1 MSNFLTTTLERLRSR
16 PRVTGVVV
24 RIVATYVLLGAAA
37 KVLWGAP
44 SDLPAAL
51 LQMVRWDE
59 QVLFDLVIFVELFVA
74 GLAIVSPKIG
84 WPLVSAAL
92 TGFVIVLVQQLRGGE
107 TSCGCF
113 GSALTVP
120 TQVML
125 GIDLLALT
133 GMALVQPWSSLRS
146 TLWRAWAVVPAPL
159 LAMVGVWYVHS
170 ATIAP
175 LDPPPDLDVS
185 ALVNQT
191 SDTPENDQ
199 VVVAPPPTSR
209 SPSPPPSEPITSQ
222 QPPAP
227 KESDWRLPA
236 RLPRIITLRPPD
248 WINQPLRECALAT
261 WADTSKMPED
271 CTLIF
276 YYDTCTHCAE
286 HIKAKADSADR
297 IDYVFI
303 QLPTARNSRYPRVVH
318 ELPRGLW
325 VKLPA
330 GPRWQLETPWDV
342 LVWNGIVINA
352 TKGL

>member
-16 PRVTGVVV
+16 PKVTGVVV
-24 RIVATYVLLGAAA
+24 RIVATYVLLGAVA

-51 LQMVRWDE
+51 LDMVRWNE
-59 QVLFDLVIFVELFVA
+59 QNLFDLVIFVELFVA
-74 GLAIVSPKIG
+74 GLALVSPKIG

-107 TSCGCF
+107 ASCGCF
-113 GSALTVP
+113 GSAFTVP

-146 TLWRAWAVVPAPL
+146 TSWRAWAVVPAPL
-159 LAMVGVWYVHS
+159 LAVVGVWYVHS

-175 LDPPPDLDVS
+175 VQPPPDLDDS

-191 SDTPENDQ
+191 SDTPENEQLAVD
-199 VVVAPPPTSR
+199 PPPTS
-209 SPSPPPSEPITSQ
+209 PSPLPPEPITTQ
-222 QPPAP
+222 PPPAP

-236 RLPRIITLRPPD
+236 RLPRIITLRPSD
-248 WINQPLRECALAT
+248 WVNQPLRECALAT

-276 YYDTCTHCAE
+276 YYDTCPHCAE
-286 HIKAKADSADR
+286 HIEAKADSADR
-297 IDYVFI
+297 VDYVFI

-318 ELPRGLW
+318 ELPRGLR

-330 GPRWQLETPWDV
+330 GPRWQIETPWDV
-342 LVWNGIVINA
+342 VVGNGIVIDA
-352 TKGL
+352 IKGF

>member
-16 PRVTGVVV
+16 PKVTGVVV

-59 QVLFDLVIFVELFVA
+59 QVLFDLVISVELFVA

-125 GIDLLALT
+125 GIDLLALI
-133 GMALVQPWSSLRS
+133 GVALLQPWSSLRS
-146 TLWRAWAVVPAPL
+146 TSWRAWAVVPAPL
-159 LAMVGVWYVHS
+159 LAVVGVWYVHA

-175 LDPPPDLDVS
+175 VQPPPDLDDS

-191 SDTPENDQ
+191 SDTPENEQLAVD
-199 VVVAPPPTSR
+199 PPPT
-209 SPSPPPSEPITSQ
+209 SPSPPPPEPIVAKR
-222 QPPAP
+222 PPAP
-227 KESDWRLPA
+227 KESNWRLPA

-248 WINQPLRECALAT
+248 WVNRPLRECALAT

-271 CTLIF
+271 CTLIS
-276 YYDTCTHCAE
+276 YYDTCPHCAE
-286 HIKAKADSADR
+286 HIEAKADSADR
-297 IDYVFI
+297 VDYVFI

-318 ELPRGLW
+318 ELPRGLH

-330 GPRWQLETPWDV
+330 GPRWQIETPWDV
-342 LVWNGIVINA
+342 VVRNGIVIDA
-352 TKGL
+352 IKGF

>member
-16 PRVTGVVV
+16 PKVTGVVV

-59 QVLFDLVIFVELFVA
+59 RVLFDLVIFVELFVA

-133 GMALVQPWSSLRS
+133 GMALVQAAPETRIGVPPIRHGARRERPRFEHEHPVAGHLRRQLVGDARVPS
-146 TLWRAWAVVPAPL
+146 EESPAPQE
-159 LAMVGVWYVHS
+159 
-170 ATIAP
+170 
-175 LDPPPDLDVS
+175 
-185 ALVNQT
+185 LV
-191 SDTPENDQ
+191 E
-199 VVVAPPPTSR
+199 A
-209 SPSPPPSEPITSQ
+209 EPAQ
-222 QPPAP
+222 EGA
-227 KESDWRLPA
+227 
-236 RLPRIITLRPPD
+236 
-248 WINQPLRECALAT
+248 
-261 WADTSKMPED
+261 
-271 CTLIF
+271 
-276 YYDTCTHCAE
+276 
-286 HIKAKADSADR
+286 
-297 IDYVFI
+297 
-303 QLPTARNSRYPRVVH
+303 
-318 ELPRGLW
+318 
-325 VKLPA
+325 
-330 GPRWQLETPWDV
+330 
-342 LVWNGIVINA
+342 
-352 TKGL
+352 

>member
-24 RIVATYVLLGAAA
+24 RIVAMYVLLGAVA

-51 LQMVRWDE
+51 LDMVRWNE
-59 QVLFDLVIFVELFVA
+59 QNLFDLVIFVELFVA
-74 GLAIVSPKIG
+74 GLALVSPKIG

-107 TSCGCF
+107 ASCGCF
-113 GSALTVP
+113 GSAFTVP

-125 GIDLLALT
+125 GIDLLALI
-133 GMALVQPWSSLRS
+133 GVALVQPWSSLRS
-146 TLWRAWAVVPAPL
+146 TSWRASAVVPAPL
-159 LAMVGVWYVHS
+159 LAVVGVWYVHS

-175 LDPPPDLDVS
+175 VQSLPDLDDS
-185 ALVNQT
+185 ALVDQT
-191 SDTPENDQ
+191 SDTPEDEQ
-199 VVVAPPPTSR
+199 LVVNPPRT
-209 SPSPPPSEPITSQ
+209 SPSPPPPEPIATKR
-222 QPPAP
+222 PPVP

-248 WINQPLRECALAT
+248 WVNYPLRECALAT

-276 YYDTCTHCAE
+276 YYDTCPHCAE
-286 HIKAKADSADR
+286 HIEAKADSADR
-297 IDYVFI
+297 VDYVFI

-318 ELPRGLW
+318 ELPRGLH

-330 GPRWQLETPWDV
+330 GPRWQIETPWDV
-342 LVWNGIVINA
+342 VVRKGIVIDA
-352 TKGL
+352 IKGF